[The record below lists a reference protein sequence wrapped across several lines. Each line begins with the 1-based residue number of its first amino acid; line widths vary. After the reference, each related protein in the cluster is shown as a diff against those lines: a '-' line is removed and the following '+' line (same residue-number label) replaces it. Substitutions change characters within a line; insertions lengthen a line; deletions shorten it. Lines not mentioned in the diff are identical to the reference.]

1 MSSASRFCV
10 RTVGNGESRGDED
23 CDIETMFVVVGGLF
37 AAFGT

>member
-1 MSSASRFCV
+1 M